1 MFISLAYAQGAGAS
15 AGSGFEALLPLVLIF
30 VVFYFLL
37 IRPQQKKMKEH
48 RDLLSSVSKGDKI
61 VTGCGIVGKVTKVD
75 GEEDLIV
82 QISTDVKVTVKR
94 SLVSTVIDKPAS
106 GSSKMADNKATGDG
120 SSGSLISR
128 LFAGGGTS
136 TKEPKKK

>member
-48 RDLLSSVSKGDKI
+48 RDLLASVSKGDKI
-61 VTGCGIVGKVTKVD
+61 VTGGGIVGKVTKVD
-75 GEEDLIV
+75 GDEDLIV
-82 QISTDVKVTVKR
+82 QIASDVKVTVKR
-94 SLVSTVIDKPAS
+94 SLVSTVIDKPAA
-106 GSSKMADNKATGDG
+106 GSSKVAEGKATGDG
-120 SSGSLISR
+120 SSGSLIGR

-136 TKEPKKK
+136 AKESKKK